1 MRSGCP
7 FPYASVPTKGKV
19 TRIIHKNLHLREQ
32 NCVLALPPYFFWT
45 FHIPPFSVHCSNDD
59 KSPTDLLVKHALSGT
74 EP

>member
-45 FHIPPFSVHCSNDD
+45 FHIPPFPSIAAMMTSLRLTCW
-59 KSPTDLLVKHALSGT
+59 
-74 EP
+74 